1 MEAKGAVGSDADGGL
16 KTFYPMIPREEAV
29 LSETE
34 DFLSRVYKGSLS
46 MMVSAFTRKQALSQ
60 EEINQLYAI
69 LDEMDR
75 GSGND

>member
-1 MEAKGAVGSDADGGL
+1 
-16 KTFYPMIPREEAV
+16 MIPREEAV

-60 EEINQLYAI
+60 EEIDQLYAI

-75 GSGND
+75 GRGND